1 MNGQDCTVGSPEP
14 RRNFRVSRPRRKFV
28 WTLRDVHRPHKNSIA
43 RWRGHFLPAC
53 VPNTAD
59 PCPPEVEAPVT
70 VGWCLSC
77 AVVALLYLYTFETAV
92 ALPSNSNFPWYQT
105 YLVGEKKLEEK
116 REINWRRSLRF
127 SFSPIQ
133 GETHDDEWTW
143 CGSRTAV
150 EEETLTWNSFNESLQ
165 LLLLIA
171 FFFFKC
177 T

>member
-105 YLVGEKKLEEK
+105 YLVGEKKSWKRKGKLIEEGPCVF
-116 REINWRRSLRF
+116 L
-127 SFSPIQ
+127 
-133 GETHDDEWTW
+133 
-143 CGSRTAV
+143 
-150 EEETLTWNSFNESLQ
+150 SLQ
-165 LLLLIA
+165 
-171 FFFFKC
+171 FKVKH
-177 T
+177 TMMNELGVGAEPPLKKRR